1 MNQFYNPYQ
10 FIPVTGEINGNKE
23 RTAYADVAAGR
34 HAHARHD
41 LWQKNGASGRILC
54 SLRLHTPTIVGARQT
69 GQPPKRVAGY
79 SWRGK
84 HAIPGNSLKGMIG
97 SIAEALSQSTLR
109 VLDKHEEVPKTRP
122 PKRWTVGLP
131 VQGQNRP
138 VPHPVKVDTHRYFAR
153 IDQDMVPWRRSSGQ
167 TQRDRLTP
175 AELLFG
181 LVEDIESGVSNDPG
195 RNLAGRVRFHD
206 ALPLTGDGETDPEI
220 TLKILASPYLTGD
233 KKAGKQCVPFYFHK
247 RGQRGGYI
255 GKRAFYQAEH
265 NDDIL
270 PNGRKFYLQH
280 HRPAFPGHS
289 DWAAAADYDRKT
301 AKQRLRCAPLRAGQ
315 TFLFHI
321 DFDNLSPAEL
331 TLLECALAPAPNF
344 RHRLGLGKPLG
355 LGSVSISIEAVLPI
369 HRHNRYAPETFIQH
383 RRWQTCWR
391 PADSPQSQVSAA
403 ALPATYAAEAA
414 ALQAAVDTAKPAR
427 YEDRSLIDRQ
437 TLAILS
443 TLGDLT
449 KLDPDAPVRTPF
461 EPTQASQPEG
471 KSYAWFNDN
480 DEHGGQALR
489 AVQPGQSLPVLYSDY
504 RDAHRA
510 RVCFDADVGAV
521 ATDEPSAAMEPAI
534 ATWLQSIRQEHR
546 VDPDDPEALS
556 KFLITAPAATS
567 WLNIEDPDARQRVLR
582 WWMQQVRQRDPE
594 TPMFNLL
601 SKAAMRLLKRNN
613 VDVSGY

>member
-233 KKAGKQCVPFYFHK
+233 KKAAMLPRPLSSTGVGKPAGVP
-247 RGQRGGYI
+247 RTVRN
-255 GKRAFYQAEH
+255 R
-265 NDDIL
+265 
-270 PNGRKFYLQH
+270 R
-280 HRPAFPGHS
+280 FPP
-289 DWAAAADYDRKT
+289 
-301 AKQRLRCAPLRAGQ
+301 LRCPRPMPPKPPHCRRPS
-315 TFLFHI
+315 TPP
-321 DFDNLSPAEL
+321 SP
-331 TLLECALAPAPNF
+331 PATKT
-344 RHRLGLGKPLG
+344 GASSTGKPW
-355 LGSVSISIEAVLPI
+355 P
-369 HRHNRYAPETFIQH
+369 F
-383 RRWQTCWR
+383 
-391 PADSPQSQVSAA
+391 SA
-403 ALPATYAAEAA
+403 
-414 ALQAAVDTAKPAR
+414 
-427 YEDRSLIDRQ
+427 
-437 TLAILS
+437 
-443 TLGDLT
+443 
-449 KLDPDAPVRTPF
+449 
-461 EPTQASQPEG
+461 
-471 KSYAWFNDN
+471 
-480 DEHGGQALR
+480 
-489 AVQPGQSLPVLYSDY
+489 
-504 RDAHRA
+504 
-510 RVCFDADVGAV
+510 
-521 ATDEPSAAMEPAI
+521 PSAI
-534 ATWLQSIRQEHR
+534 
-546 VDPDDPEALS
+546 
-556 KFLITAPAATS
+556 
-567 WLNIEDPDARQRVLR
+567 
-582 WWMQQVRQRDPE
+582 
-594 TPMFNLL
+594 
-601 SKAAMRLLKRNN
+601 
-613 VDVSGY
+613 

>member
-289 DWAAAADYDRKT
+289 DWAAALCSRDLYPAPALANLLASRGQS
-301 AKQRLRCAPLRAGQ
+301 AIAGFRRCAARGLCRRSRRIAGGRRHRQARPLRRQ
-315 TFLFHI
+315 EPH
-321 DFDNLSPAEL
+321 
-331 TLLECALAPAPNF
+331 
-344 RHRLGLGKPLG
+344 
-355 LGSVSISIEAVLPI
+355 
-369 HRHNRYAPETFIQH
+369 
-383 RRWQTCWR
+383 R
-391 PADSPQSQVSAA
+391 PANPGHSQH
-403 ALPATYAAEAA
+403 P
-414 ALQAAVDTAKPAR
+414 R
-427 YEDRSLIDRQ
+427 RSDQ
-437 TLAILS
+437 TRPRCPCAHAIRA
-443 TLGDLT
+443 
-449 KLDPDAPVRTPF
+449 DA
-461 EPTQASQPEG
+461 G
-471 KSYAWFNDN
+471 
-480 DEHGGQALR
+480 
-489 AVQPGQSLPVLYSDY
+489 
-504 RDAHRA
+504 
-510 RVCFDADVGAV
+510 
-521 ATDEPSAAMEPAI
+521 
-534 ATWLQSIRQEHR
+534 
-546 VDPDDPEALS
+546 
-556 KFLITAPAATS
+556 
-567 WLNIEDPDARQRVLR
+567 
-582 WWMQQVRQRDPE
+582 
-594 TPMFNLL
+594 
-601 SKAAMRLLKRNN
+601 
-613 VDVSGY
+613 